1 MTGTVLRDDQLDSD
15 ARGSVRMKAI
25 ADLRRFELDPLEML
39 RREMDLWPSEE
50 PEVRA
55 PMSDGERAVFE
66 IVWRE
71 DSTMDEESDDV
82 DVK

>member
-1 MTGTVLRDDQLDSD
+1 MTGIVPRNYQREAA
-15 ARGSVRMKAI
+15 ARANLKG
-25 ADLRRFELDPLEML
+25 LEHDPLETL
-39 RREMDLWPSEE
+39 RREMDLWPSED

-66 IVWRE
+66 MVWRE

-82 DVK
+82 DAG

>member
-1 MTGTVLRDDQLDSD
+1 
-15 ARGSVRMKAI
+15 MKAI
-25 ADLRRFELDPLEML
+25 AKLRWLERDPFEAL

-55 PMSDGERAVFE
+55 PMSDDERAVFE

-71 DSTMDEESDDV
+71 DSTIDEESDDV
-82 DVK
+82 DAG